1 MKTNSGSNEAM
12 SYLAVEAMSRKG
24 EIEKFKEQLVKK
36 ALSENDSLDPKQVRE
51 ALDTRPA
58 SQYLRLLDNDKD
70 RMVEAELQK
79 RLTKAVPFLRGKLT

>member
-1 MKTNSGSNEAM
+1 M
-12 SYLAVEAMSRKG
+12 
-24 EIEKFKEQLVKK
+24 
-36 ALSENDSLDPKQVRE
+36 DPKQVRE